1 LQQDKSVNLL
11 TSTFVPSY
19 AVLARPKTRQACAEY
34 VRRLAGFP
42 PNPAVVVKL
51 QTVEKLVSHGALGE
65 EPPHHVRPF
74 GLYLLA
80 RVFYPTEF
88 KELLEEAEAAG
99 VYGEVAPDF
108 HERVYAELRRVVAA
122 KQGACPPDDYGVD
135 VIVID

>member
-1 LQQDKSVNLL
+1 
-11 TSTFVPSY
+11 
-19 AVLARPKTRQACAEY
+19 
-34 VRRLAGFP
+34 
-42 PNPAVVVKL
+42 
-51 QTVEKLVSHGALGE
+51 
-65 EPPHHVRPF
+65 
-74 GLYLLA
+74 
-80 RVFYPTEF
+80 VFYPTEF